1 LVFIVIS
8 NALLMA
14 LDGDT
19 LSDSV
24 KRDVVPNLN
33 IFFNAVFILEFFVKN
48 LGLGPMSIVL

>member
-1 LVFIVIS
+1 
-8 NALLMA
+8 MA